1 MTHSFFAGMGGFV
14 FDTED
19 AECPPYIA
27 GSPRLIL
34 TAQGIAKLAE
44 HGHLPNIPETLI
56 ADKSK
61 ANFVAKLLATLQASW
76 FLVQCVARWK
86 AHLTITLLELN
97 TLAHVICALLM
108 YLFWMNKPYDIHE
121 PIRISGKWVRPLCA
135 TMWMFSHISTEKHWE
150 YRSVRLD
157 PPEIERLLVADV
169 SHLRSSHRVRTQNF
183 EANSKREVITPVEN
197 EEDLT
202 LLPHGED
209 IELGLRRQEI
219 SIDVLPS
226 TSKSNGE
233 SDQSGRSFICLSNE
247 TSVTRYAREADN
259 ILNNEMCLE
268 TGFGPKQESLHFKQ
282 RNISTSDIPKY
293 ITPRVQ
299 IDITGARLTRWR
311 LASAFLRE
319 NQHIWGQYAKPYERI
334 PQVEAGCPIY
344 EFPAKNL
351 KASFVDP
358 QVKNWPGDNLLGRE
372 DQLLRSLVLSFATAA
387 YGGIHASAWN
397 EYFATASERHWWRF
411 SSVFIAASG
420 VVINLWPIIVTLDRF
435 SYSKNI
441 WLRLVSKI
449 LMLALRLPVGA
460 AGGIYIVVRPYLVV
474 EALVSLRKLPT
485 DAYQVPR
492 YVQFIPH
499 L

>member
-1 MTHSFFAGMGGFV
+1 MGGFV

-19 AECPPYIA
+19 AGCPPYIA

-34 TAQGIAKLAE
+34 TAHGIAKLAE
-44 HGHLPNIPETLI
+44 HGHLPNVPEAVI

-121 PIRISGKWVRPLCA
+121 PIRISGEWVRPLCA

-150 YRSVRLD
+150 GKYEKLD
-157 PPEIERLLVADV
+157 PPEIERLLFADV
-169 SHLRSSHRVRTQNF
+169 SHLRSSHHVRTQNF
-183 EANSKREVITPVEN
+183 EANSEREVTIPLEN

-202 LLPHGED
+202 LLPPHGED

-226 TSKSNGE
+226 PSTSNGE
-233 SDQSGRSFICLSNE
+233 SDQSGRSFMCLSNG
-247 TSVTRYAREADN
+247 TSVTRYAGEADD
-259 ILNNEMCLE
+259 ILNNEMCPE

-282 RNISTSDIPKY
+282 RNVSRSDIPKY

-299 IDITGARLTRWR
+299 IDITGTRLTRWR
-311 LASAFLRE
+311 LASAVLRE
-319 NQHIWGQYAKPYERI
+319 NQHIWGQYARPYERI
-334 PQVEAGCPIY
+334 PQVEAGCAIY
-344 EFPAKNL
+344 EFRAKDLN
-351 KASFVDP
+351 ANFVDP
-358 QVKNWPGDNLLGRE
+358 QVENWPGDGLLGRE
-372 DQLLRSLVLSFATAA
+372 DQLLRSLLVSFATAA
-387 YGGIHASAWN
+387 YGGIHALAWN
-397 EYFATASERHWWRF
+397 GYFATASERRWWRF
-411 SSVFIAASG
+411 SSVFLATSG
-420 VVINLWPIIVTLDRF
+420 VVSRWWPITGTLDRF
-435 SYSKNI
+435 LSESENI
-441 WLRLVSKI
+441 CLQLTSLF
-449 LMLALRLPVGA
+449 LMLPIAVLVFFA
-460 AGGIYIVVRPYLVV
+460 IATYVVVRPYMVV
-474 EALVSLRKLPT
+474 EALVSLRQLPIN
-485 DAYQVPR
+485 AYQVPR
-492 YVQFIPH
+492 FVQFIPH